1 MVGRGPAESQSYN
14 LYEMIMCRDIISS
27 AFEVITW
34 SPTNFSL
41 SLLYVAQTSVCDS
54 GPTRSQTEVCATRLD
69 KLKFVGLWRPI
80 MDINQLEVV
89 VAVARE
95 KSFSR
100 AAETLHRTQPA
111 VSQAIRRLEAELGE
125 PLFDR
130 SSKDGTLT
138 AAGVVLFEFAQQMLN
153 LRHHAHTALKELKD
167 LHRGKLTL
175 SANEYTVMYLLPLV
189 PLFRARHPH
198 IKIEV
203 KRSLAS
209 RIASEILGRETE
221 LGIVSFKP
229 NDPTV
234 AAMPVLMDELALI
247 VAPEHPLAAK
257 ATVSVR
263 ELGAESFIA
272 HNVPSPYRERVIR
285 TFEKYKTPL
294 NISMEL
300 PTLEAIKRFVER
312 GMGVALVPR
321 LTAQAEIARGQLA
334 ALTVRE
340 MKLERRLHLIYR
352 KGATLS
358 HAARAFLRVAKELQK
373 AGA

>member
-1 MVGRGPAESQSYN
+1 
-14 LYEMIMCRDIISS
+14 
-27 AFEVITW
+27 
-34 SPTNFSL
+34 
-41 SLLYVAQTSVCDS
+41 
-54 GPTRSQTEVCATRLD
+54 
-69 KLKFVGLWRPI
+69 

-89 VAVARE
+89 VAVAQE

-100 AAETLHRTQPA
+100 AAEALHRTQPA

-138 AAGVVLFEFAQQMLN
+138 AAGVVLLEFAQQMLN
-153 LRHHAHTALKELKD
+153 LRHTAHAALKELKD
-167 LHRGKLTL
+167 LHRGKLIL
-175 SANEYTVMYLLPLV
+175 SANEYTVMYLLPLIPV
-189 PLFRARHPH
+189 FRARHPH

-209 RIASEILGRETE
+209 RIASEVLGRETE
-221 LGIVSFKP
+221 IGIVSFKP

-234 AAMPVLMDELALI
+234 ASVAVLMDELALI
-247 VAPEHPLAAK
+247 VPPDHPLA
-257 ATVSVR
+257 TQSTISVR
-263 ELGAESFIA
+263 ELGVESFIA

-300 PTLEAIKRFVER
+300 PTLEAIKRCVER

-321 LTAQAEIARGQLA
+321 LTAQSEIARGQLK

-358 HAARAFLRVAKELQK
+358 HAARAFLRVAKEHQIE
-373 AGA
+373 G